1 MCAPALS
8 PARVWLSSRLISLAF
23 MVARVRPSPY
33 RGRGI
38 RVRVFGSPPPQRRK
52 ASLRLVGERLSVCRS
67 FGCVDCVKDASVIVS
82 IGFVFRY
89 A

>member
-1 MCAPALS
+1 MRAPALS
-8 PARVWLSSRLISLAF
+8 PARVWLRRRLIFLAF

-38 RVRVFGSPPPQRRK
+38 RARVFGSPPPQRRK